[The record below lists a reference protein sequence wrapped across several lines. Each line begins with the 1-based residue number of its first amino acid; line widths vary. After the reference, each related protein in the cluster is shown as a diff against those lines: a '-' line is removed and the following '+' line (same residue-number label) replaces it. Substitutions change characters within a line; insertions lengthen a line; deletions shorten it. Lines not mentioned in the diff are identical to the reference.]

1 VRLESAY
8 WYEKVLI
15 KFNLF
20 LYTRRKIWQL
30 VPFSEKIAL
39 QLDAAPY
46 PWIDDFIAVSE
57 NRRVRL
63 WACGAAGS
71 ALPWHGR
78 GRRFDPDQVHHLNL
92 SAINHFQSIS
102 DLLNQA
108 PKLRQ
113 ANSKAAFQPFARK
126 LIHTLPA

>member
-1 VRLESAY
+1 MREGPTPHFRPQPTSNFEVATLAD
-8 WYEKVLI
+8 I
-15 KFNLF
+15 
-20 LYTRRKIWQL
+20 L
-30 VPFSEKIAL
+30 VSTWCQNTAIF
-39 QLDAAPY
+39 
-46 PWIDDFIAVSE
+46 AVS
-57 NRRVRL
+57 
-63 WACGAAGS
+63 AGS
-71 ALPWHGR
+71 ADFFGLYRQQFSYFCIPWHGR

-113 ANSKAAFQPFARK
+113 AKSKAAFQPFARK